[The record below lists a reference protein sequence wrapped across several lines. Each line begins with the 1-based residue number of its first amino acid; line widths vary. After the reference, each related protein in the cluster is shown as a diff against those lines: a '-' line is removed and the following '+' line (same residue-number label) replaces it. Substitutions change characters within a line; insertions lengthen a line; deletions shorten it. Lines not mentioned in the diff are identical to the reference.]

1 MPSPPKLPST
11 ARAVLGA
18 AALLAGLAWSP
29 AARADEGSYRTYAV
43 MLGPNVGG
51 SFHKS
56 PGLLVGGEL
65 SFVHFNDGVWFG
77 LYSDVLYDQGLSRTR
92 FSIGPEVGL
101 GPFGV
106 DFGFV
111 RELGADPRQGWRVR
125 GLLSAVF
132 ITAYAGPGLIRAGDQ
147 KVDFWEAGLLF
158 KTPIK
163 QF

>member
-1 MPSPPKLPST
+1 MPSQRVLSSA
-11 ARAVLGA
+11 ARSVLGA

-29 AARADEGSYRTYAV
+29 AARADEGTTRTYAV

-51 SFHKS
+51 S
-56 PGLLVGGEL
+56 
-65 SFVHFNDGVWFG
+65 
-77 LYSDVLYDQGLSRTR
+77 QGLSRTR
-92 FSIGPEVGL
+92 FSVGPEVGL

-125 GLLSAVF
+125 GVLSAVF
-132 ITAYAGPGLIRAGDQ
+132 ISAYAGPGLIQAGEQ

>member
-1 MPSPPKLPST
+1 MPSQRVLSSA
-11 ARAVLGA
+11 ARSVLGA

-29 AARADEGSYRTYAV
+29 AARADEGTTRTYAV

-51 SFHKS
+51 SFHAS

-77 LYSDVLYDQGLSRTR
+77 LYTDVLYDQGLSRTR
-92 FSIGPEVGL
+92 FSVGPEVGL

-125 GLLSAVF
+125 GVLSAVF
-132 ITAYAGPGLIRAGDQ
+132 ISAYAGPGLIRAGEQ